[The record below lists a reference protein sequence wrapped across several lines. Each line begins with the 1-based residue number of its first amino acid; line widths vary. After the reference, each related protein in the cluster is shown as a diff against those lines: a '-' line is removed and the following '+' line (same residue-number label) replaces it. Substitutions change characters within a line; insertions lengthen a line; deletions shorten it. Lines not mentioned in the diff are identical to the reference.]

1 MSDLVQDAIDAAGI
15 SMTTEVMPD
24 GRFRC
29 DLVSAHGRL
38 RKSVDAPT
46 DAAEPDLY
54 RVIFRCAMEAQH
66 LDECDDI
73 TDWATDM
80 KKDLAAPG
88 VLAEFQE
95 AMDERR
101 DFEFLLSYR
110 VFEQLMTGL
119 AIYQAIGGARP
130 R

>member
-1 MSDLVQDAIDAAGI
+1 MSDFVQDAINAAGV
-15 SMTTEVMPD
+15 SMTSKEMPD

-29 DLVSAHGRL
+29 DLVSRHGKL
-38 RKSVDAPT
+38 QKCVDVPA
-46 DAAEPDLY
+46 DAAEADLY
-54 RVIFRCAMEAQH
+54 RVMFRCAMEAQH

-73 TDWATDM
+73 TDWAKDM

-88 VLAEFQE
+88 VLAEFQR

-110 VFEQLMTGL
+110 VFEQLMTDL
-119 AIYQAIGGARP
+119 AIHQAIGRAKP
-130 R
+130 